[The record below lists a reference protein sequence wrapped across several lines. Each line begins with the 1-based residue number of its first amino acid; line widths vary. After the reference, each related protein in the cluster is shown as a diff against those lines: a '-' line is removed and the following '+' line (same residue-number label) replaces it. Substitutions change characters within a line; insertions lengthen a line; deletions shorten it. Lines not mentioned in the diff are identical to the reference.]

1 MNRTLIVATLAAVLV
16 GGVLGYFVVSS
27 AGITST
33 SETARMKNI
42 QDNK

>member
-33 SETARMKNI
+33 SVQNRTKL
-42 QDNK
+42 